1 MATIERLPQRTHDGT
16 RTVGERAQATAL
28 RHTRAIARLAPR
40 WRETRSVWLGFAVLQ
55 AVTLG
60 AFAGHMIAG
69 DTLGDLPLYREWAM
83 DAFEGRGI
91 VGIDEAWVYP
101 LLAWLPIGLANVASA
116 PAYLTLWLAMIV
128 ALDAVALRALLAPG
142 STRAIVAG
150 WAWLGMLLALGPVAT
165 LRLEGVTA
173 PLVVVAVLMLARR
186 PWAAGALLAVATWIK
201 VWPAALVGAA
211 LVALRERGR
220 ILQAGAVVTVAV
232 IVAAVALGDVGHLAS
247 FATMQEGRNLQL
259 EAPLATPWVWMAML
273 GVRDAAVFQNVA
285 LATREV
291 VGPLDG
297 LAMEASTPLML
308 LATVGALVLAQ
319 VAVRRGA
326 DRHET
331 LLTAALVVTVAMFA
345 LNRVGSPQYMLWILP
360 VAVVALATVDAAA
373 QRWWRRM
380 TAVLL
385 AAAVLTTIIFPIAYV
400 ALIDLQAWAVV
411 LLTVRNLLLV
421 VVLVAAARRMVV
433 LAVGRSTLDAVRASR
448 VAGPPQG
455 ARVG

>member
-1 MATIERLPQRTHDGT
+1 MSTIERAPQRPSGS
-16 RTVGERAQATAL
+16 AQAL
-28 RHTRAIARLAPR
+28 VERVRDRASRLARGVATLAPR
-40 WRETRSVWLGFAVLQ
+40 WRETRSVWLAFALMQALTIAVL
-55 AVTLG
+55 G
-60 AFAGHMIAG
+60 GHMLAG

-116 PAYLTLWLAMIV
+116 PAYLTVWLAMVV
-128 ALDAVALRALLAPG
+128 ALDALALRSLLAAG

-150 WAWLGMLLALGPVAT
+150 WAWLGMLLALGPVAL

-173 PLVVVAVLMLARR
+173 PLVVVAVLLLARR
-186 PWAAGALLAVATWIK
+186 PWVAGALLAVATWIK
-201 VWPAALVGAA
+201 VWPAAIVGAA
-211 LVALRERGR
+211 LVALHERSR
-220 ILQAGAVVTVAV
+220 ILQAGLVVTAGVL
-232 IVAAVALGDVGHLAS
+232 VAAVALGNAGHLAS
-247 FATMQEGRNLQL
+247 FATMQGGRNLQL

-273 GVRDAAVFQNVA
+273 DVRDAAVFQNVA

-297 LAMEASTPLML
+297 LAQEASTPLML
-308 LATVGALVLAQ
+308 LATIGALVLAQ

-331 LLTAALVVTVAMFA
+331 LLTAALVVTTAMFA
-345 LNRVGSPQYMLWILP
+345 CNRVGSPQYMLWILP
-360 VAVVALATVDAAA
+360 VAIVALATVDGGA

-385 AAAVLTTIIFPIAYV
+385 ATALLTTLIFPIAYV

-411 LLTVRNLLLV
+411 LLTVRNALLL
-421 VVLVAAARRMVV
+421 VVLVAAARRMGV
-433 LAVGRSTLDAVRASR
+433 LAIGRSTLDAVRASR
-448 VAGPPQG
+448 SGGLPRAV
-455 ARVG
+455 RVG